1 MSNIDL
7 VAQYIREDDLRN
19 IPGKA
24 QIQIGRGMDGDG
36 PELTSSSDNRQGF
49 RLRMPC
55 ERGRCDCARR
65 GQTFELLA
73 DIRHLLVYPL
83 LF

>member
-7 VAQYIREDDLRN
+7 VAQYVREDDLRD
-19 IPGKA
+19 IPRDT
-24 QIQIGRGMDGDG
+24 QIQIGRGLDYDA
-36 PELTSSSDNRQGF
+36 PELTSSSGNRQGF
-49 RLRMPC
+49 RLEIPC
-55 ERGRCDCARR
+55 EPGRRDCARR

>member
-1 MSNIDL
+1 MSHIDL
-7 VAQYIREDDLRN
+7 VPQYVCEDDLCN
-19 IPGKA
+19 IPGDA
-24 QIQIGRGMDGDG
+24 EIQIGGGMDGDV

-49 RLRMPC
+49 RLGIVSPEDAMVP
-55 ERGRCDCARR
+55 R